1 MISDLDLDQKWVWV
15 HAMGTVSEQY
25 NVATDLESYSKLV
38 SESVSSNIIK
48 PVELHKMLIF

>member
-1 MISDLDLDQKWVWV
+1 
-15 HAMGTVSEQY
+15 MGTFSEQY

-48 PVELHKMLIF
+48 LNLGTDITPIRAQQ

>member
-1 MISDLDLDQKWVWV
+1 
-15 HAMGTVSEQY
+15 MGTVSEQY